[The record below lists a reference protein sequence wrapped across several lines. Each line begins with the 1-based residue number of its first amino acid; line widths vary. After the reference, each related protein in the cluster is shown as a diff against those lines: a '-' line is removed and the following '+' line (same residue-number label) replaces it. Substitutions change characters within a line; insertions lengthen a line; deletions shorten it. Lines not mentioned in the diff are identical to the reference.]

1 MCMLATIVLRIT
13 AAVGLLYAGWHGLK
27 KIGVEYPG
35 ISCWNAS
42 RLLGVGRSNHRDEG
56 IYVMIPKVYNA
67 MRNGC
72 YLSGEWLLGG
82 RLTQM
87 LTHLEV
93 GEWLQRCTHAL
104 TRLEWLLNQH
114 VCHAVLLL
122 SLLLAIAIAYRWFTK
137 DTEKPKN
144 VGSVATTPARNLS
157 PFTATERSAFSPA
170 RYTSSSSWFVGDD
183 DDDSFPIRPRTLR
196 DVMLGSTWEDGEPY
210 SGGLHER
217 EAPSV
222 SSTDSSRSFESPSEV
237 AYHTLT
243 DDADAQDV
251 SDSED
256 GAVYELRRQQAAARV
271 IQDWTRTGFQ
281 QWLQERGP
289 RLTDVP
295 LRAAPENSLD
305 EDFGAVF
312 PTIADS
318 SEIGATLMWQ
328 PGRQSSEDDLPGGS
342 LAVNVSP
349 EKDMAEEHVPRSN
362 LGAGKSQSLKADPEM
377 TKIPESNVSE
387 NDVAWSSDET
397 TYARFPSRL
406 SPSGS
411 PRSSISPEDGN
422 GVDSNDGAHAQ
433 QLFVQ
438 LPEPLPRTPVDQL
451 LPGPSSEKIF
461 GELLRECKHG
471 VPLTF
476 EAMLEDIGAD
486 GCVKLCEGGVY
497 TEVFRTCGT
506 RGGAV
511 LKVLHPAY
519 LVRHLNLVL
528 TEVRI
533 ARSLRSLSMD
543 VDNNTR
549 GFAELRAVYAVW
561 DKYPEVMVNACVN
574 YHSRKNFSLFSDE
587 ERDLCRPYVVLY
599 MSHAGRPLNKV
610 KFQSALQIRSVVQQ
624 VALTLAA
631 GEAALE
637 FEHRALTPA
646 HVLVNEAQDQVVPFV
661 LNGRALL
668 VHAFG
673 VQVSIVDFSAARM
686 TLAGQATD
694 SQPVYAD
701 LTKLPARKRA
711 ALGDT
716 FAMVYHFISEDLSR
730 FHPWTNMEYLEALT
744 RTLVNAYDR
753 HFAGAADEEERRAWR
768 DVCFWLAEMPH
779 WGGARP
785 FALELVAPSLPFTK
799 ASTSTS
805 RQR

>member
-574 YHSRKNFSLFSDE
+574 YHSRKNFSLFSDVPKCPPDPLSGSAGGTHSCCG
-587 ERDLCRPYVVLY
+587 RGGPGVRAPRP
-599 MSHAGRPLNKV
+599 
-610 KFQSALQIRSVVQQ
+610 
-624 VALTLAA
+624 
-631 GEAALE
+631 
-637 FEHRALTPA
+637 
-646 HVLVNEAQDQVVPFV
+646 
-661 LNGRALL
+661 
-668 VHAFG
+668 
-673 VQVSIVDFSAARM
+673 
-686 TLAGQATD
+686 
-694 SQPVYAD
+694 
-701 LTKLPARKRA
+701 
-711 ALGDT
+711 DT
-716 FAMVYHFISEDLSR
+716 CS
-730 FHPWTNMEYLEALT
+730 
-744 RTLVNAYDR
+744 
-753 HFAGAADEEERRAWR
+753 
-768 DVCFWLAEMPH
+768 C
-779 WGGARP
+779 
-785 FALELVAPSLPFTK
+785 
-799 ASTSTS
+799 S
-805 RQR
+805 RQRSARPGGSFRSEWPRASCPCIWRPGLDRRLFCGADDSCRPSNRFPAGVRRSDQTACQEESGTRGHIRHGLSFHQRGPLAIPPVDQHGVPGGADQDAGQRVRQTFRRRRRRGGAARLA